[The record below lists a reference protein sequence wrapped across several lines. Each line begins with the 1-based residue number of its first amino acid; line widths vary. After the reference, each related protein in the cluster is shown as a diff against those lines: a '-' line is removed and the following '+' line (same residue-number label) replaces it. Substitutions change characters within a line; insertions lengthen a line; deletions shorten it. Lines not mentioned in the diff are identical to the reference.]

1 MFNVLIDRFPKE
13 YEGYLI
19 RWQFYNGIII
29 SDTLAQTS
37 GIYGTEYGQIEK
49 LYAAF
54 EILYGKGIPPFETAL
69 AGLNWFF
76 DCGEEQK
83 PENEDEN
90 KDKDKEKRKNPKLFS
105 FESDKNRLYSA
116 FLVKYGID
124 LNTADDM
131 HWFKFIALMNDLS
144 DTAFRNVIDIRSK
157 TDKEIKKYS
166 KDVQAEIRKQKK
178 IFAIEQALDV
188 KYTPEQNKM
197 IDHFDQLVGKK

>member
-19 RWQFYNGIII
+19 RWQFYNGILI
-29 SDTLAQTS
+29 SDILAQTK
-37 GIYGTEYGQIEK
+37 GIASTEYGQIEK
-49 LYAAF
+49 LYSAF
-54 EILYGKGIPPFETAL
+54 EIFYGQGIPPFETAL
-69 AGLNWFF
+69 AGLKWFF
-76 DCGEEQK
+76 ACGEEYK
-83 PENEDEN
+83 EKENEEES
-90 KDKDKEKRKNPKLFS
+90 KKPQLFS

-124 LNTADDM
+124 LNVSDDL
-131 HWFKFIALMNDLS
+131 HWFKFIALLNDLS
-144 DTAFRNVIDIRSK
+144 DTAFRNVVDIRAK

-166 KDVQAEIRKQKK
+166 KDVQAEIRKQKR